1 MAQMSW
7 TTRWESWREL
17 MGRSGTPQ
25 RRRVETFLQTHPAL
39 LYWGDSW
46 FSTPLYLNL
55 ARQSLLQIT
64 GMAMVVGKPG
74 ATASA
79 LFAPNEVERM
89 IDRINGS
96 PFDMLC
102 LSAGGND
109 QLSERLA
116 QSFRA
121 WQPPSQQPKIT
132 GQAAFDRLMQAGGFA
147 PVLASY
153 TRVLDA
159 VRRKVLP
166 RRPAFR
172 VVGHTYAPLQR
183 IGVPADLTVENIGLI
198 AWIKDDIGPWLWKPM
213 RHVLP
218 DKAEGKVFADLLLF
232 DGFRDGVLE
241 PLTNRFPDLF
251 SYADFEAFL
260 PARQPTFW
268 YDEIHPTEDG
278 FAQLAS
284 PFNNAVRSALPT
296 VKWGAVA

>member
-1 MAQMSW
+1 
-7 TTRWESWREL
+7 
-17 MGRSGTPQ
+17 
-25 RRRVETFLQTHPAL
+25 
-39 LYWGDSW
+39 
-46 FSTPLYLNL
+46 
-55 ARQSLLQIT
+55 
-64 GMAMVVGKPG
+64 
-74 ATASA
+74 
-79 LFAPNEVERM
+79 
-89 IDRINGS
+89 
-96 PFDMLC
+96 
-102 LSAGGND
+102 
-109 QLSERLA
+109 
-116 QSFRA
+116 
-121 WQPPSQQPKIT
+121 
-132 GQAAFDRLMQAGGFA
+132 MQAGGFA

-213 RHVLP
+213 QHVLP

-232 DGFRDGVLE
+232 EGFRDGVLE

-251 SYADFEAFL
+251 FLRRLRSLPSRAAADVL
-260 PARQPTFW
+260 